1 MTTLLLIS
9 GSQRRE
15 SWNARLLD
23 HLAFSLQWQC
33 AVDMLEPCSIGLPLF
48 DQDLEADAAV
58 LVTLTALH
66 QRFSKCSGI
75 IVACPEYNGQAT
87 PLLKNTVDWVSRLA
101 HIDDRF
107 GNPFLDKPVLLC
119 SASTGWSGGALVI
132 QNLRALFGYVGAT
145 VMGPS
150 INIARADDQW
160 TASGFHFDDAKD
172 RQIEAAVSALLQW
185 AGQSRQVSEPELL
198 TA

>member
-9 GSQRRE
+9 GSQRRQ

-48 DQDLEADAAV
+48 DQDLETDAAV
-58 LVTLTALH
+58 LATLTALH

-119 SASTGWSGGALVI
+119 SASTGWSGGAM
-132 QNLRALFGYVGAT
+132 

-150 INIARADDQW
+150 ISIARADDQW
-160 TASGFHFDDAKD
+160 TASGFQFDDAKD
-172 RQIEAAVSALLQW
+172 SQIEAAVSALLQW
-185 AGQSRQVSEPELL
+185 AGQSRQVSEPESL
-198 TA
+198 TV